1 MARPIEHAGDDV
13 VGLDALL
20 LGDGADILGRGFG
33 EVDRPF
39 GIARPDGKLVHIDV
53 GRIEEAALLGDGED
67 GERVGPG
74 LGGYGGALQRI
85 ERDVDARP
93 AMIRLAD
100 LLADIEHRRLVP
112 LTFADRK
119 STRLNSSY

>member
-1 MARPIEHAGDDV
+1 M
-13 VGLDALL
+13 
-20 LGDGADILGRGFG
+20 
-33 EVDRPF
+33 
-39 GIARPDGKLVHIDV
+39 DV

-112 LTFADRK
+112 LTFADDDRAVEIELVQRLTHRLDRGGVGGLLDRT
-119 STRLNSSY
+119 STRLNSSH